1 MAAHPYHSSPHVNA
15 TLQCG
20 SCIRNAKEEN
30 TRGNKPVRDS
40 LETVIGKRDAAL
52 STCSG
57 FSPSGTPLRAVAPG
71 LEGLGL
77 KIQRAFR
84 LFN

>member
-1 MAAHPYHSSPHVNA
+1 MAAHPYHSSPHVNG

-40 LETVIGKRDAAL
+40 LETVIG
-52 STCSG
+52 T
-57 FSPSGTPLRAVAPG
+57 
-71 LEGLGL
+71 
-77 KIQRAFR
+77 
-84 LFN
+84 